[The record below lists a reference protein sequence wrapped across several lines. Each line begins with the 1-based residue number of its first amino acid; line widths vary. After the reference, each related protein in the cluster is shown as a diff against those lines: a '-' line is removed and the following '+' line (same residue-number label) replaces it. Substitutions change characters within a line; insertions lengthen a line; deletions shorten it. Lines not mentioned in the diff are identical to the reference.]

1 MACRLRG
8 RCSGQVVDDLLAVE
22 VASHA
27 VTSLS
32 LGDNVTLTPA
42 ARLQSD
48 TQPEMFLSSFV
59 DATGRVA
66 TRPTSSSEQH
76 RPDLH
81 HENKRVVS
89 GIACPAGTASGTL
102 SCSAW
107 SSAATGSH
115 RSDGRSGA
123 PQHSRR
129 VLRLHASAP
138 PGLPDALA
146 LIIRGVFGA
155 G

>member
-1 MACRLRG
+1 
-8 RCSGQVVDDLLAVE
+8 VE

-42 ARLQSD
+42 ARLRSD

-66 TRPTSSSEQH
+66 TRPTSSFELH

-102 SCSAW
+102 SCGGW

-123 PQHSRR
+123 AQHSRR